1 MQFQFTVPKIVC
13 APGASRNIAGL
24 LQAAGCSRILCI
36 YDKGVKSAG
45 IVAPVIEA
53 IKEKGIEVWEFDEVM
68 PDPPVAVV
76 EKAVQAAR
84 DSGADGIV
92 SIGGGSTLDTAKL
105 AAALAANPGPVSD
118 YYVRDSI
125 VNPPLPHFAIPT
137 TSGTGSEVTPAAVVS
152 DPELGRK
159 VTLVDSKL
167 VPLYAILDPL
177 LTLGLPGH
185 ITAATGMDALSH
197 AVESMT
203 SIRHN
208 PMTDGIALA
217 AIRLIARYLPD
228 CVKNGEDEYARAQ
241 MMTASTMAGMAFGN
255 TCAHVGHAFAH
266 AMGAKWHIPHGTA
279 CALALPFAVQNCKE
293 IACGQIADISRA
305 VGLEGGGTSPQEQ
318 ADKLAGWIMGFSS
331 SIGIPSL
338 KKLGIN
344 PEDLEDIT
352 RMTLEEKPL
361 ILLSGVLVTPED
373 CRAYYQT
380 LFMQEG

>member
-1 MQFQFTVPKIVC
+1 MPFQFTVPKIVC
-13 APGASRNIAGL
+13 APGASKDISVFL
-24 LQAAGCSRILCI
+24 KAAGCSRILCI

-45 IVAPVIEA
+45 IVAPVIESM
-53 IKEKGIEVWEFDEVM
+53 KEKGLSIQEFDEVM
-68 PDPPVAVV
+68 PDPPIEIV

-84 DSGADGIV
+84 GFDADGVV

-105 AAALAANPGPVSD
+105 AAALAANPGPITD

-152 DPELGRK
+152 DPDLGRK
-159 VTLVDSKL
+159 VTLVDTKL
-167 VPLYAILDPL
+167 VPLYSILDPL
-177 LTLGLPGH
+177 LTLGLPEH

-217 AIRLIARYLPD
+217 AIRLIARYLPE
-228 CVKNGEDEYARAQ
+228 CVANGANEAARTQ
-241 MMTASTMAGMAFGN
+241 MMIASTMAGMAFGN

-279 CALALPFAVQNCKE
+279 CALALPFAVQNCTQ
-293 IACGQIADISRA
+293 IACEQIADISKA
-305 VGLEGGGTSPQEQ
+305 VGLEGQSHSPKEQ
-318 ADKLAGWIMGFSS
+318 ADRLAGWILEFSS

-338 KKLGIN
+338 SKLGIS
-344 PEDLEDIT
+344 PADLDVIT
-352 RMTLEEKPL
+352 QMTLEEKPL
-361 ILLSGVLVTPED
+361 ILLSGVPVTPDD
-373 CRAYYQT
+373 CRTYYQT
-380 LFMQEG
+380 LFMHEG